1 MQFIQ
6 LGDLRRQWRLL
17 RAEKT
22 PFLFGD
28 NGVLAIDDCKA
39 FSFWVPVRILRL
51 ALAQMNSTV
60 GDLAGNIQKISE
72 AIARASES
80 KVDLIVF
87 PELAITGYPPEDLL
101 LKPQFIEENLDA
113 LQKVA
118 KQCKGLTAIV
128 GFVDR
133 QEDIYNAAAVI
144 HDGAL
149 RAIYHKCYLP
159 NYGVFDEN
167 RYFQAGRGAPV
178 FLLNEMTIGVN
189 ICEDI
194 WYPEGPTYAQA
205 LGGGAEVIVNINA
218 SPYHAGKGLF
228 REEMIATRAR
238 DNAAI
243 IAYVNLVGGQDE
255 LVFDGGSFVS
265 NERGEILARAKQ
277 FRESLLIIDLPVDSV
292 FRARLHDPRRRTEKL
307 ERTFPE
313 VQKVLL
319 GNTKSKGN
327 RIPLSPSLE
336 DRLPRLDEVYSALT
350 LGLADYVHKNG
361 FKKGVIGLSGGI
373 DSALTAAIAVD
384 ALGRENIVGVFMPSR
399 YTSQESEE
407 DVQSLARN
415 LGIRLITLSIESP
428 FQSYLS
434 LLSQEFKKNPA
445 DITEENLQSRIRGN
459 LMMAL
464 SNKFGW
470 LVLTT
475 GNKSELSV
483 GYATLYG
490 DMAGGF
496 AVIKDVWKTLVYE
509 LALERNKKGKP
520 VIPERTFTRPPTAE
534 LRPNQTDQD
543 SLPPY
548 EVLDPILK
556 AYVEEDKSY
565 DEIVAMGF
573 DPTVIA
579 KVIALVDLS
588 EFKRRQ
594 APPGIKLTPRAL
606 GKDRRMPITNRYR
619 SFYQAKKRSDQK

>member
-1 MQFIQ
+1 
-6 LGDLRRQWRLL
+6 
-17 RAEKT
+17 
-22 PFLFGD
+22 
-28 NGVLAIDDCKA
+28 
-39 FSFWVPVRILRL
+39 VRTLRL
-51 ALAQMNSTV
+51 ALAQINSTV
-60 GDLAGNIQKISE
+60 GDLAGNVRKISE
-72 AIARASES
+72 AIEKAKGDKA
-80 KVDLIVF
+80 DLIAF

-101 LKPQFIEENLDA
+101 LKPQFIDDNLRALEE
-113 LQKVA
+113 VA
-118 KQCKGLTAIV
+118 KRCTGLTAVV

-133 QEDIYNAAAVI
+133 MEDIYNAAAII
-144 HDGAL
+144 HDGTV
-149 RAIYHKCYLP
+149 RSVYHKCHLP

-167 RYFQAGRGAPV
+167 RYFQAGKEAPV
-178 FLLNEMTIGVN
+178 FTLNDVAIGVN

-205 LGGGAEVIVNINA
+205 LGGGAEVIININA

-238 DNAAI
+238 DNAAM

-277 FRESLLIIDLPVDSV
+277 FRESLMILDLPVDSV

-307 ERTFPE
+307 EGTFPE
-313 VQKVLL
+313 VQKMIL
-319 GNTKSKGN
+319 GRTQSKGK
-327 RIPLSPSLE
+327 RKPLSPSLE
-336 DRLPRLDEVYSALT
+336 ERLPRLDEMYSALT

-384 ALGRENIVGVFMPSR
+384 ALGKENVVGVFMPSR
-399 YTSQESEE
+399 YTSQESREE
-407 DVQSLARN
+407 AEMLARN
-415 LGIRLITLSIESP
+415 LGIRLITLPIESP
-428 FQSYLS
+428 FESYLS
-434 LLSQEFKKNPA
+434 LLSQEFKNAPA

-509 LALERNKKGKP
+509 LATERNKKGKP

-548 EVLDPILK
+548 EILDPILK

>member
-1 MQFIQ
+1 M
-6 LGDLRRQWRLL
+6 R
-17 RAEKT
+17 T
-22 PFLFGD
+22 
-28 NGVLAIDDCKA
+28 
-39 FSFWVPVRILRL
+39 LRL
-51 ALAQMNSTV
+51 ALAQTNSTV
-60 GDLAGNIQKISE
+60 GDLAGNVQKILE
-72 AIARASES
+72 AIEKAKEN
-80 KVDLIVF
+80 KVDVIAF
-87 PELAITGYPPEDLL
+87 PELAIPGYPPEDLL
-101 LKPQFIEENLDA
+101 LKPQFIKENLHA
-113 LQKVA
+113 LEKVA
-118 KQCKGLTAIV
+118 KRCKGLAAIV

-144 HDGAL
+144 YDGAV
-149 RAIYHKCYLP
+149 RFVYHKCYLP

-167 RYFQAGRGAPV
+167 RYFQVGKEVPV
-178 FLLNEMTIGVN
+178 FTLNGITLGVN

-205 LGGGAEVIVNINA
+205 LGGGAEVIININA

-228 REEMIATRAR
+228 REKMVATRAR
-238 DNAAI
+238 DNAVI

-255 LVFDGGSFVS
+255 LVFDGGSFVF
-265 NERGEILARAKQ
+265 NEQGELLARGKQ
-277 FRESLLIIDLPVDSV
+277 FRESLIVMDLSVDSV
-292 FRARLHDPRRRTEKL
+292 FRARLHDPRRRKERL
-307 ERTFPE
+307 EQIFPE
-313 VQKVLL
+313 VQKYHLE
-319 GNTKSKGN
+319 NTKWGGK
-327 RIPLSPSLE
+327 RKPLSPPVE
-336 DRLPRLDEVYSALT
+336 DGLPRLDEMYSALT

-373 DSALTAAIAVD
+373 DSALTATIAVD
-384 ALGRENIVGVFMPSR
+384 ALGKENVVGVFMPSR
-399 YTSQESEE
+399 YTSEVSGE
-407 DVQSLARN
+407 DVESLARN
-415 LGIRLITLSIESP
+415 LGIRLIRFSIESP
-428 FQSYLS
+428 FKSYLS
-434 LLSQEFKKNPA
+434 LLSQEFKDLPA

-475 GNKSELSV
+475 GNKSEMSV

-496 AVIKDVWKTLVYE
+496 GVIKDVWKTLVYE
-509 LALERNKKGKP
+509 LAVERNKKDKP
-520 VIPERTFTRPPTAE
+520 VIPERTIRRPPTAE
-534 LRPNQTDQD
+534 LRPDQTDQD

-548 EVLDPILK
+548 EILDPILK

-579 KVIALVDLS
+579 KVIAMVDLS

-619 SFYQAKKRSDQK
+619 SFYQVKKEIGSRARKDKKTIEKEGKEKT